1 MDTIVQRKIRSLIM
15 PSILMVEDDLQI
27 TELLEEYLDRYGLE
41 TLSVDRP
48 STALDKLRT
57 EQYDLVLLD
66 LGLPEMDGLE
76 LCKIIKSD
84 HPQLPVII
92 STARHDTSDK
102 VIAFDSGADDY
113 IAKPYD
119 PRELVARIQMVL
131 KRYEQ
136 ISPLGDDREVFEV
149 DPVRMEI
156 RQEGK
161 TIELTQAEYEIFALF
176 LKKKHQVISREF
188 IVGSIDAVRWESSD
202 RSIDV
207 IVSRI
212 RHKIGDDP
220 KDPIFIRSVRGV
232 GYKYIGP

>member
-1 MDTIVQRKIRSLIM
+1 M
-15 PSILMVEDDLQI
+15 PRILMVEDDLQI
-27 TELLEEYLDRYGLE
+27 TELLEQYLQRYGLE
-41 TLSVDRP
+41 TLSVERP

-76 LCKIIKSD
+76 LCKIIKSTY
-84 HPQLPVII
+84 PELPVII
-92 STARHDTSDK
+92 STARQDTGDK
-102 VIAFDSGADDY
+102 VVAFDAGADDY

-119 PRELVARIQMVL
+119 PRELVARIQMIL
-131 KRYEQ
+131 KRYAKLSSAGEKE
-136 ISPLGDDREVFEV
+136 IFDV

-156 RQEGK
+156 TQNGELLD
-161 TIELTQAEYEIFALF
+161 LTQAEFEIFALL
-176 LKKKHQVISREF
+176 LKKKHQVVSREF
-188 IVGSIDAVRWESSD
+188 IVGSIDAVRWESGD

-220 KDPIFIRSVRGV
+220 RNPRFIRSVRGV